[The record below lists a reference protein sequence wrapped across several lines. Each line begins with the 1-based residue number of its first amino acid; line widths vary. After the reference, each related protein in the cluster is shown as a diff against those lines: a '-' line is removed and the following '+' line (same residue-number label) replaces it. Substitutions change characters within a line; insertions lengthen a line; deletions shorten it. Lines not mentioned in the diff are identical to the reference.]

1 MGLLTDYFAA
11 TPEQGAAHW
20 LARGG
25 GGRRCGLRL
34 SSLKAEHLIT
44 AATTQQVACAT
55 TQTKEAMEM
64 PKVSRD
70 SAPQRQEAG
79 PVVDLRGELDG
90 YTVSFTSVLE
100 DIDATPLMKGLPD
113 DRCQCPHW
121 GYVLKGKMTARYADR
136 DEVYEAGDAFYSPP
150 GHVPVQHEPG
160 TEFVWFSPSEELR
173 TAEAVMIKN
182 MQAMQDGS
190 TP

>member
-1 MGLLTDYFAA
+1 
-11 TPEQGAAHW
+11 
-20 LARGG
+20 
-25 GGRRCGLRL
+25 
-34 SSLKAEHLIT
+34 
-44 AATTQQVACAT
+44 
-55 TQTKEAMEM
+55 M

-113 DRCQCPHW
+113 DRCPCPHW

-150 GHVPVQHEPG
+150 GAARARHRVRVVQPQRRAAHG
-160 TEFVWFSPSEELR
+160 RGGHAEEHAGDAGRRNALGEKARGETPRGGGRVASR
-173 TAEAVMIKN
+173 TRLGRR
-182 MQAMQDGS
+182 GS
-190 TP
+190 RR